1 MTADY
6 ITAVMVYCALV
17 YNQNKRKCTVLL
29 RATELV
35 INTIVDPVG
44 CLHDDEWA
52 EREKDGEMA
61 KPLENGVMME
71 RHFSVVC
78 IYKKSEVL
86 FSFTW
91 LLVKKKKK
99 IVRILFI
106 REKKTTWFVC
116 SQWKVALLFRV
127 SSFSLGKQQQQQQ
140 QHWCGIFFHCF
151 SFLLIFY
158 RRNCSGWLVALD
170 VCILTSGNHLSF
182 VCRKKMRI
190 YST

>member
-44 CLHDDEWA
+44 CLHDDEYA

-106 REKKTTWFVC
+106 REKKNDLVCLFAVEGRIVVSCFFFLVGKTTTTTTTTLVWEF
-116 SQWKVALLFRV
+116 LPLF
-127 SSFSLGKQQQQQQ
+127 F
-140 QHWCGIFFHCF
+140 F
-151 SFLLIFY
+151 SFTF
-158 RRNCSGWLVALD
+158 
-170 VCILTSGNHLSF
+170 LS
-182 VCRKKMRI
+182 
-190 YST
+190 S

>member
-44 CLHDDEWA
+44 CLPDDEYA

-91 LLVKKKKK
+91 LLVKKKRKLFVFYLLGKK
-99 IVRILFI
+99 KRPGL
-106 REKKTTWFVC
+106 FVC
-116 SQWKVALLFRV
+116 SGR
-127 SSFSLGKQQQQQQ
+127 S
-140 QHWCGIFFHCF
+140 HCCF
-151 SFLLIFY
+151 VFLLSLWENNNNNNNNIGVGF
-158 RRNCSGWLVALD
+158 SSIVFL
-170 VCILTSGNHLSF
+170 F
-182 VCRKKMRI
+182 F
-190 YST
+190 